1 MLVLEPCTETS
12 TIWGTFNHTRHLM
25 ATDRK
30 GLRSKATNR
39 KCLTVKSTTL
49 GLGHCHD
56 ERRKQHF
63 TFEYKNP
70 YQPKTLSAAT
80 IIAWD
85 TNQTK
90 SLMANNEI
98 PPIAK
103 RDIENKIFSMEEE
116 TNASVGMTSTT
127 IPPSSIV
134 GSPGRPG
141 PLGPPGPPGLP
152 GPLGPPGPPGC
163 LGPSGPLGH
172 LGLPGPHGPK
182 GLSEQHGSNRH
193 PDNRVRPVRLD
204 HSVQ

>member
-1 MLVLEPCTETS
+1 
-12 TIWGTFNHTRHLM
+12 M

-49 GLGHCHD
+49 GLGHCHG
-56 ERRKQHF
+56 ERKKQHF

-98 PPIAK
+98 PPITK
-103 RDIENKIFSMEEE
+103 RDIENKIFSMDEE

-127 IPPSSIV
+127 IPPPSIV
-134 GSPGRPG
+134 GS
-141 PLGPPGPPGLP
+141 LGPPGP
-152 GPLGPPGPPGC
+152 LGSPGPP
-163 LGPSGPLGH
+163 GH
-172 LGLPGPHGPK
+172 LGLPGPPGPK
-182 GLSEQHGSNRH
+182 GLSGQHGSNGTSGQQGETV
-193 PDNRVRPVRLD
+193 PSGPIGPVGAPVPKWCNWIVWTKR
-204 HSVQ
+204 